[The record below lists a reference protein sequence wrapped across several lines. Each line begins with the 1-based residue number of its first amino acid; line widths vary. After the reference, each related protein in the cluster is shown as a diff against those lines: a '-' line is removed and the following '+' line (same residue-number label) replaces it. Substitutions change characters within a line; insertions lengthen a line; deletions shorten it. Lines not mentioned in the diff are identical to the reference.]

1 MWIQKNVPI
10 IIFSKP
16 NKRGLKNCQLF
27 YQSLINVDS
36 FFFFKNFKNIFQSHT
51 VIRTLIFFKNTFSE
65 TNADSEKK
73 IGFFR
78 NFFRCS
84 KRFLNGF

>member
-36 FFFFKNFKNIFQSHT
+36 FFFQKF
-51 VIRTLIFFKNTFSE
+51 
-65 TNADSEKK
+65 
-73 IGFFR
+73 
-78 NFFRCS
+78 
-84 KRFLNGF
+84 